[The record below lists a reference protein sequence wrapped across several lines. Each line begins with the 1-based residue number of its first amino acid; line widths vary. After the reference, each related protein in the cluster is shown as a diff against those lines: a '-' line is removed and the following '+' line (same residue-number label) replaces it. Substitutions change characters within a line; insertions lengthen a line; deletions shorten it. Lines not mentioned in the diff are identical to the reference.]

1 MLWIIWLSGRDVTE
15 LTLRR
20 GERGGSKGISMLDLV
35 TGIENKKG
43 GYGKRVEVEYMRGN
57 LLVFGM

>member
-1 MLWIIWLSGRDVTE
+1 
-15 LTLRR
+15 
-20 GERGGSKGISMLDLV
+20 MLDLV